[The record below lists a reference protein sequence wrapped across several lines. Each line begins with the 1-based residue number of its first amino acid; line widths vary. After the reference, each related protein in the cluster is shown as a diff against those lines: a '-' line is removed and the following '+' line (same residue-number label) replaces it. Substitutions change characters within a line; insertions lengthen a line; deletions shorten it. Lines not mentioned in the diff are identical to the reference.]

1 MSTRLLFKTVV
12 NERLT
17 AVAEEIFQVFESAI
31 AKYEEEASSSKQEID
46 RLRGLLLVSASGHTT
61 GLLRDG

>member
-1 MSTRLLFKTVV
+1 MSTRLLFKAVV

-17 AVAEEIFQVFESAI
+17 AVAEEIFQVFESTI

-46 RLRGLLLVSASGHTT
+46 RLRGLLLVSSCGHTT
-61 GLLRDG
+61 GLLRDW